1 MQIERSHFEQ
11 RTKNKIRKLVKNLF
25 NDCTLHIQITDI
37 IFLFWQL
44 L

>member
-1 MQIERSHFEQ
+1 MQIGRSHFEQ
-11 RTKNKIRKLVKNLF
+11 RTKNKIRKFVKNLF
-25 NDCTLHIQITDI
+25 NDCMLHIQITDI